1 VPERDNRLTP
11 ITVDYTVTF
20 APPGPGNADAN
31 DLVPSAVLTK
41 QIWPTRPRSIAMR
54 GGHYADQASAI
65 EAARLQGMEWIAAY
79 G

>member
-1 VPERDNRLTP
+1 MDDVKVFRHENYELQCSAVP
-11 ITVDYTVTF
+11 VDGGRF
-20 APPGPGNADAN
+20 
-31 DLVPSAVLTK
+31 VPSAVLTK